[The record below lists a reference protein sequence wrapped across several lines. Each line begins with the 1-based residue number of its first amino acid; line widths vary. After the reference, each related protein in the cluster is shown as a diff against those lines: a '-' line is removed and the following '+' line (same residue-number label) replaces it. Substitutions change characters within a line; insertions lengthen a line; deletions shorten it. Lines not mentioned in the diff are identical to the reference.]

1 MNMTFGILGNKT
13 KPGIS
18 GVILEIL
25 EFLISNNIDFYIHD
39 KFSESVSLKIP
50 KSKFLSGRRVLDKSD
65 FIISIGGDG
74 TFLNSARIIG
84 KSGKPVIGINLGTLG
99 FMADIMPNQI
109 KQVLKEIVS
118 GKYLIAELCMLNC
131 SVGGKHLFDALNEIV
146 IDKCDSIKMVELEIF
161 YNKDFVGKF
170 YADGVLIS
178 SPTGSTGYSLS
189 SGGPIV
195 SPISKVFIITP
206 ISPHSLSFRPVIVP
220 DDGKILIRTVSRENI
235 RITSDGYN
243 SIVQKPP
250 VEICIAKTD
259 YSLKTIKR
267 LNWSYFSTL
276 NKKLLWGEDVRKTRR

>member
-1 MNMTFGILGNKT
+1 MTFGILGNKT

-18 GVILEIL
+18 GVISEIL

-39 KFSESVSLKIP
+39 KFRESVKLKLP
-50 KSKFLSGRRVLDKSD
+50 KGKFLPGKKVMEKSD

-118 GKYLIAELCMLNC
+118 GKYLIAELCMIKC
-131 SVGGKHLFDALNEIV
+131 SAGGKHLFDALNEIV

-220 DDGKILIRTVSRENI
+220 DDGKILIRTVSRENV